1 MFWWCNAS
9 YNMALT
15 AIKLSLLFQYL
26 RLLSDHPDNDSRQP
40 RFLKLAIQILIFV
53 TAAWGLIYS
62 LLAWVPSVPVSAD
75 WNFDDTT
82 AHRYGY
88 GSLKT
93 STFVATYLVHGACN
107 MTIDI
112 IIFALPLFSRSM
124 WATAGRQKQSRIAM
138 LCLYGLG
145 VMYVLYFV

>member
-1 MFWWCNAS
+1 
-9 YNMALT
+9 MAMT

-26 RLLSDHPDNDSRQP
+26 RLLNDHPDADSRQP
-40 RFLKLAIQILIFV
+40 RILRLAIQGLIAL
-53 TAAWGLIYS
+53 TATWGLIYS
-62 LLAWVPSVPVSAD
+62 IIAWVPCVPVSAD

-88 GSLKT
+88 CSLQT

-107 MTIDI
+107 MAIDI
-112 IIFALPLFSRSM
+112 AIFTLPLFSRSM

-145 VMYVLYFV
+145 VM